1 MAVITPV
8 SFTRGK
14 FGEKDTSYLT
24 KARADQEVAELN
36 AVKAEIDKR
45 IALLNA
51 VKDVSVMV
59 EEKPVMTREEAVKAA
74 KAAMRKK

>member
-1 MAVITPV
+1 MSVIKPV

-24 KARADQEVAELN
+24 KARAEQEVEELN

-51 VKDVSVMV
+51 VKDVSAI
-59 EEKPVMTREEAVKAA
+59 EEKPAMTREEAVKAA
-74 KAAMRKK
+74 KAALRK